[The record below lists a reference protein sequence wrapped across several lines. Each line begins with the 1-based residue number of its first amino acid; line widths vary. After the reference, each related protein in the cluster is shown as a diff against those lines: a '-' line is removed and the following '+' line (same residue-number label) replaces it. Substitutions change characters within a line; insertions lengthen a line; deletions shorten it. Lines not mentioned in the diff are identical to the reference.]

1 VFSSCNHAVCADWFQ
16 ARDVVASNALTRIDA
31 ATAHL
36 YPWEVEDSDEF
47 CKHWVTMLDP
57 AGIDMKDVAA
67 LIQAIS
73 SLLWPIL
80 ALAVVLIFRSQIGE
94 VLGQFK
100 RMKKGK
106 FFGQEIELSEK
117 LVEDDDSSRILNAY
131 LLPNGTYSPER
142 LQTLN
147 ALLRDL
153 GVVRDVRLILDGEG
167 DVELRKNLIRYA
179 KEKGFG
185 LDAPA
190 TNQASG

>member
-1 VFSSCNHAVCADWFQ
+1 
-16 ARDVVASNALTRIDA
+16 
-31 ATAHL
+31 
-36 YPWEVEDSDEF
+36 
-47 CKHWVTMLDP
+47 
-57 AGIDMKDVAA
+57 MKDIAA

-80 ALAVVLIFRSQIGE
+80 VLLVVLIFRSQIEE

-117 LVEDDDSSRILNAY
+117 LVEDDDSSEILNAY
-131 LLPNGTYSPER
+131 LLPNGAYSPER

-167 DVELRKNLIRYA
+167 DVALRKKLIKYA

-185 LDAPA
+185 LNTPA

>member
-1 VFSSCNHAVCADWFQ
+1 
-16 ARDVVASNALTRIDA
+16 
-31 ATAHL
+31 
-36 YPWEVEDSDEF
+36 
-47 CKHWVTMLDP
+47 
-57 AGIDMKDVAA
+57 MKDVAA
-67 LIQAIS
+67 LIQALS
-73 SLLWPIL
+73 SLLWPML
-80 ALAVVLIFRSQIGE
+80 AFLVVLIFRSEIGD

-106 FFGQEIELSEK
+106 FFGQEIELSEV
-117 LVEDDDSSRILNAY
+117 LVQDDDSSRILNAY

-147 ALLRDL
+147 ALLREL

-167 DVELRKNLIRYA
+167 DVALRQRLIKYA

-190 TNQASG
+190 ANQASG